1 MPASLFAAASAQGD
15 PVAGLVLSLAL
26 ILLVAKIGGDLA
38 ARIGQPAVLGE
49 LFGGILLGNVPLFG
63 PAVLERLKH
72 DPTLDV
78 LGKIGALILLFEV
91 GLESTV
97 AQMLRVGLSSLLVAT
112 VGVIGPFFLGFA
124 VALWLLPGSSAY
136 EHAFLATV
144 LCATSVGITARVFK
158 DLGRVQTAEA
168 RIVLGAAVIDDVLGL
183 LVLAVVAAVASAADR
198 GNELSGAAIAFSV
211 GKAIAFVIGAIA
223 AGVLLS
229 RHLFLVAARLRARG
243 VLIAVG
249 LSFCFV
255 LSWLADEVGLAPIV
269 GAFAAG
275 LVLEDVH
282 STAFTGRG
290 ERALDQLI
298 EPISQFL
305 VPIFFVLMGVRT
317 DLRALSQIHILGLAA
332 ALTLAAIVG
341 KQICGLAVLER
352 GVDRVFVGLGMIPRG
367 EVGLVVAS
375 IGQGMTVRG
384 EPMVDT
390 ATFSAAV
397 IMVMVTTLITPPL
410 LKWRSARTGR
420 GDAAGY
426 CAR

>member
-1 MPASLFAAASAQGD
+1 MPASLVAAASAQGD

-49 LFGGILLGNVPLFG
+49 LVGGILLGNVPLFG
-63 PAVLERLKH
+63 AAALDRLKH
-72 DPTLDV
+72 DPTLDM
-78 LGKIGALILLFEV
+78 LGRIGALILLFEV

-97 AQMLRVGLSSLLVAT
+97 AQMLRTGLSSLLVAA
-112 VGVIGPFFLGFA
+112 VGVIGPFVLGFG
-124 VALWLLPGSSAY
+124 VASWLLPASSVY
-136 EHAFLATV
+136 EHAFVATV

-158 DLGRVQTAEA
+158 DLGRVQTPEA

-183 LVLAVVAAVASAADR
+183 LVLAVVVAVATAADR
-198 GNELSGAAIAFSV
+198 GRELSGAEIGMSV
-211 GKAIAFVIGAIA
+211 GKAVVFVIGAIV

-229 RHLFLVAARLRARG
+229 RRLFQVAGRLRARG
-243 VLIAVG
+243 VLVAVG

-275 LVLEDVH
+275 LVLEEIH
-282 STAFTGRG
+282 SRAFTARG
-290 ERALDQLI
+290 ERPLDQLI
-298 EPISQFL
+298 EPISHFL

-317 DLRALSQIHILGLAA
+317 DLRALSQIQILGLAG
-332 ALTLAAIVG
+332 ALTVVAILG
-341 KQICGLAVLER
+341 KQICGLAVLEK
-352 GVDRVFVGLGMIPRG
+352 GLDRVFVGLGMIPRG

-375 IGQGMTVRG
+375 IGQGISVRG
-384 EPMVDT
+384 EPMIDT
-390 ATFSAAV
+390 GTFSAVV

-410 LKWRSARTGR
+410 LKWRSARGTPSPP
-420 GDAAGY
+420 
-426 CAR
+426 

>member
-1 MPASLFAAASAQGD
+1 MPASLLAAASAQGD

-26 ILLVAKIGGDLA
+26 ILLFAKIGGDLA

-49 LFGGILLGNVPLFG
+49 LVGGILLGNVPLFG
-63 PAVLERLKH
+63 HALLDRLKH
-72 DPTLDV
+72 DPNLDM
-78 LGKIGALILLFEV
+78 LGRIGALILLFEV

-112 VGVIGPFFLGFA
+112 VGVIGPFILGYG

-136 EHAFLATV
+136 EHAFVATV

-158 DLGRVQTAEA
+158 DLGRVQTREA

-183 LVLAVVAAVASAADR
+183 LVLAVVVAVATAADR
-198 GNELSGAAIAFSV
+198 GQELSSAAIAVSV
-211 GKAIAFVIGAIA
+211 AKAVVFVIGAIA

-229 RHLFLVAARLRARG
+229 RRLFDVAARLRARG
-243 VLIAVG
+243 VLVAVG

-275 LVLEDVH
+275 LVLEEVH
-282 STAFTGRG
+282 SSAFTGRG

-298 EPISQFL
+298 EPISHFL

-317 DLRALSQIHILGLAA
+317 DLLALSQLQILGLAG
-332 ALTLAAIVG
+332 ALTLAAIIG
-341 KQICGLAVLER
+341 KQICGLAVLEK
-352 GVDRVFVGLGMIPRG
+352 GLDRVFVGLAMIPRG

-375 IGQGMTVRG
+375 IGQGITVRG
-384 EPMVDT
+384 EPMIDT
-390 ATFSAAV
+390 ATFSAVV

-410 LKWRSARTGR
+410 LKWRSARGGPSPT
-420 GDAAGY
+420 
-426 CAR
+426 

>member
-1 MPASLFAAASAQGD
+1 MSASLLAAGSAQGD

-26 ILLVAKIGGDLA
+26 ILLFAKLGGDLA

-49 LFGGILLGNVPLFG
+49 LVGGILLGNVPLFG
-63 PAVLERLKH
+63 QALLDRLRH
-72 DPTLDV
+72 DPSLDM
-78 LGKIGALILLFEV
+78 LGRIGALILLFEV

-97 AQMLRVGLSSLLVAT
+97 AQMMRVGWSSLLVAT
-112 VGVIGPFFLGFA
+112 VGVIGPFALGFG
-124 VALWLLPGSSAY
+124 VALWLLPGSSPY
-136 EHAFLATV
+136 EHAFVATV

-158 DLGRVQTAEA
+158 DLGRVQTPEA

-183 LVLAVVAAVASAADR
+183 LVLAVVAAVATAADR
-198 GNELSGAAIAFSV
+198 GHELSAAAIAMSV
-211 GKAIAFVIGAIA
+211 AKAVLFVVGAIA
-223 AGVLLS
+223 AGVLFS
-229 RHLFLVAARLRARG
+229 RRLFQVAARLRARG
-243 VLIAVG
+243 VLVAVG

-275 LVLEDVH
+275 LVLEEVH
-282 STAFTGRG
+282 SSAFTGRG

-317 DLRALSQIHILGLAA
+317 DLRALSQLPILGLAA

-341 KQICGLAVLER
+341 KQICGLAVLEK
-352 GVDRVFVGLGMIPRG
+352 GLDRVFVGLGMIPRG

-375 IGQGMTVRG
+375 IGQGMSVRG
-384 EPMVDT
+384 EPMIDT
-390 ATFSAAV
+390 ATFSAVV

-410 LKWRSARTGR
+410 LKWRSARTTPPPP
-420 GDAAGY
+420 
-426 CAR
+426 